1 MGAWISEGQGAYQIL
16 VSKEARKFLQKLPKN
31 LLGRISKAIDG
42 LAGNPRPEGCKKLEG
57 YDNLYR
63 IRVGDWRI
71 SYAIEDDRLI
81 VLVIEVAPKSDA
93 KRKL

>member
-1 MGAWISEGQGAYQIL
+1 MSDWQGEYKIL
-16 VSKEARKFLQKLPKN
+16 VSKEARKVLHKLPKN

-71 SYAIEDDRLI
+71 SYAIEDDQLI
-81 VLVIEVAPKSDA
+81 VLVIEVAPRGGA
-93 KRKL
+93 YRKL

>member
-1 MGAWISEGQGAYQIL
+1 MSNRKGEYKIL
-16 VSKEARKFLQKLPKN
+16 VSKEARKVLQKLPKN
-31 LLGRISKAIDG
+31 LLVRIGKAIDG

-71 SYAIEDDRLI
+71 SYAIEDDQLI
-81 VLVIEVAPKSDA
+81 VLVIEVAPRGGA
-93 KRKL
+93 YRKL

>member
-1 MGAWISEGQGAYQIL
+1 MNEGRGKYQIL
-16 VSKEARKFLQKLPKN
+16 ISKDARKILQKLPKN

-71 SYAIEDDRLI
+71 SYAIEAERLV
-81 VLVIEVAPKSDA
+81 VLVIEVAPRGGA
-93 KRKL
+93 YRKL